1 MRNVLSAALL
11 LPLLVGCAQPSQSTA
26 GGPDSAGTPT
36 TAPSQGAGQVTVE
49 LVPGQAGSSTG
60 QDQAATAEGAA
71 GGAVVRGVART
82 PTPCHRLTGAVE
94 RAGEAVTL
102 RVSAA
107 ADPDAMCIQSIG
119 AIPYTATVRGL
130 PAGAYA
136 LRVVHTY
143 PGTGWD
149 TETVLET
156 RVTAR

>member
-1 MRNVLSAALL
+1 MRNFLSAALL
-11 LPLLVGCAQPSQSTA
+11 LPLLVGCAQPSQSSS
-26 GGPDSAGTPT
+26 GGPDSAGSPP
-36 TAPSQGAGQVTVE
+36 AQGGTGQVTVE
-49 LVPGQAGSSTG
+49 LVPGQAGSSQG
-60 QDQAATAEGAA
+60 GDQTATAEGAA

-94 RAGEAVTL
+94 RAGGTVTL

-136 LRVVHTY
+136 LRVEHTY
-143 PGTGWD
+143 PGTGWPA
-149 TETVLET
+149 ETVLEA